1 MNRLALAKT
10 LVQGTVTLQG
20 KSFTFS
26 ASGSGTGTADRVS
39 DAKKLAITVANSAA
53 ATVARASIDAILLNN
68 SAILSDLEIT
78 SLISNNLSTTVV
90 VFRPLAL
97 SKIATT
103 TNGINYYLKP
113 NVTIE
118 KDQRVIVPT
127 GHTLSNTAET
137 PLTLMGY
144 LELGDAPQ
152 TSVDSAILKD
162 TSADCSS
169 LYMNSLVYG
178 CTSRGATNGIMVIN
192 TGCYTTP
199 TGFSNN
205 YGNIYNYASVTV
217 STGTTLYNECNGS
230 GFTNF
235 CGATFELDGA
245 IINSGPKSF
254 SSVPTSG
261 SGTCT
266 ASGSDSVCNQP
277 CVAN

>member
-20 KSFTFS
+20 NSHTFT

-39 DAKKLAITVANSAA
+39 VAKKLAITAANSAA
-53 ATVARASIDAILLNN
+53 IIAARASIDKILLNN

-152 TSVDSAILKD
+152 TSVDSAIFKD
-162 TSADCSS
+162 TSADCSCI
-169 LYMNSLVYG
+169 YMNSLVDG
-178 CTSRGATNGIMVIN
+178 CNSSDGIMVIN

-199 TGFSNN
+199 TGFYYN

-217 STGTTLYNECNGS
+217 SSDSILINQCTKS
-230 GFTNF
+230 GFTNY

-245 IINSGPKSF
+245 IINLGEKSF

-266 ASGSDSVCNQP
+266 AIGSDSVCNQL
-277 CVAN
+277 CVPNYTL

>member
-10 LVQGTVTLQG
+10 LVQGTVTLHG
-20 KSFTFS
+20 KSVTFS

-39 DAKKLAITVANSAA
+39 DAKKLAITASNTAA
-53 ATVARASIDAILLNN
+53 IIAARASIDKILLNN
-68 SAILSDLEIT
+68 SAILTDLEIT

-152 TSVDSAILKD
+152 TSVDSAIFKD
-162 TSADCSS
+162 TSADCSD
-169 LYMNSLVYG
+169 LYMNSLVDG
-178 CTSRGATNGIMVIN
+178 CTSSGSSNGIMIIN
-192 TGCYTTP
+192 SGCYTTP
-199 TGFSNN
+199 SGYSYN
-205 YGNIYNYASVTV
+205 YGNIYNHAICTV
-217 STGTTLYNECNGS
+217 SSDSTLMNQCTDS
-230 GFTNF
+230 GFTNY
-235 CGATFELDGA
+235 CGATFQLDGA
-245 IINSGPKSF
+245 IINVGENSF

-266 ASGSDSVCNQP
+266 ASGLRSKCNQP